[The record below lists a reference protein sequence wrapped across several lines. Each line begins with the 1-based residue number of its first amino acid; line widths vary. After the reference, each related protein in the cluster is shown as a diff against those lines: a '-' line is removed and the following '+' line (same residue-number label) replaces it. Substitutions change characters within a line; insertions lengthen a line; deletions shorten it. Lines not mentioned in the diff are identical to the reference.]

1 MRHPFPAT
9 GMRIGVRIA
18 CGEPMVA
25 WISGR
30 QASGGIAACLIDQ
43 GTEAL
48 GAVIDQLPVGPFLN
62 DQAFDSRKAIE
73 QF

>member
-1 MRHPFPAT
+1 MRHRFRAT

-25 WISGR
+25 WISDR
-30 QASGGIAACLIDQ
+30 QATGAIAACLIDQ

-48 GAVIDQLPVGPFLN
+48 GEVIDQLPVGPFLN
-62 DQAFDSRKAIE
+62 DQPFDSRKAIE